1 MAWDK
6 TKPENDMLLI
16 NFPAACR
23 ANWDAVELGTDPNLL
38 ITNDKVSPSAGIVDS
53 KLAQITSPNKVHGS
67 ALTGLASV
75 PSAAGVLPAENSP
88 NKLKADVS
96 DTTPEY
102 LDGLID
108 TAQFQVSGGD
118 TLQLKDGGV
127 GTEKLVNG
135 SASPGAS
142 KYFGTNAAGTKGF
155 FDMQTSPDMT
165 PYGKQL
171 DVSGNN
177 IRLKH
182 DSIVLSTITV
192 PYAVNA
198 DLLDGQNSDYY
209 RCSGCTWTCGATC
222 TGSCD
227 SGCTGTCQGGC
238 GGDCSG
244 CTMG

>member
-23 ANWDAVELGTDPNLL
+23 ANWDAIQLGTDPNLL
-38 ITNDKVSPSAGIVDS
+38 ITNDKISPSAGIADS
-53 KLAQITSPNKVHGS
+53 KLAQITSPNKVNGT

-75 PSAAGVLPAENSP
+75 PSAAGVLPVVNSP
-88 NKLKADVS
+88 NKLKADAS

-102 LDGLID
+102 LDSLID

-127 GTEKLVNG
+127 GTEKLING
-135 SASPGAS
+135 SASPGAN
-142 KYFGTNAAGTKGF
+142 KYYGTNASGSKGF
-155 FDMQTSPDMT
+155 FSIQTAPDLT

-171 DVSGNN
+171 GVSGNN
-177 IRLKH
+177 IQLLH
-182 DSIVLSTITV
+182 DSIVLSTITA
-192 PYAVNA
+192 PYAGNS
-198 DLLDGQNSDYY
+198 DLLDGQHGDYY
-209 RCSGCTWTCGATC
+209 RCSGCSWTCGASC

-227 SGCTGTCQGGC
+227 SSCAASCQGGC